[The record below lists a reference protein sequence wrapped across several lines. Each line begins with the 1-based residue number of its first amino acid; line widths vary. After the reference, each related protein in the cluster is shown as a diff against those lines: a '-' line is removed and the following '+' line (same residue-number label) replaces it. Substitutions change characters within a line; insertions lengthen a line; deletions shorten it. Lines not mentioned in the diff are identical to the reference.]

1 MAKQQVIDGVA
12 VAAQILSR
20 FPADEQE
27 RAVAAIR
34 AEAPAVA
41 QKLTRKIESFKSVGQ
56 LKKQQLQT
64 LLHEVPARDLAI
76 SMKTADPVMKSLIVE
91 NVSETKRQVVE
102 DDFSSLPPMRVSDVE
117 AAQARIL
124 RRLEELYPDEVEA
137 QAIKRF
143 KSRLA

>member
-1 MAKQQVIDGVA
+1 MAKQHQIDGVA

-20 FPADEQE
+20 FPADEQA
-27 RAVAAIR
+27 RAVAAIQS
-34 AEAPAVA
+34 EAPAVA
-41 QKLTRKIESFKSVGQ
+41 QKLTKKIESFKAVGQ
-56 LKKQQLQT
+56 LKKKQLQT

-76 SMKTADPVMKSLIVE
+76 SLKTADSATKSLIVE

-102 DDFSSLPPMRVSDVE
+102 DDLSALPPMRVSDVE

-124 RRLEELYPDEVEA
+124 RRLEELYPEEAEA

-143 KSRLA
+143 RSRLA